1 MTKTYTY
8 IVQHVHKLH
17 GGSEDV
23 KFIGV
28 YSSELDARRAISRL
42 RDAPG
47 FRDHP
52 DGFAVDRYELNKDH
66 WAEGFV
72 TS

>member
-1 MTKTYTY
+1 MTVFV
-8 IVQHVHKLH
+8 VQHVHEMA
-17 GGSEDV
+17 GDREDV

-28 YSSELDARRAISRL
+28 YSTRENAEAAIARLSAQPGF

-47 FRDHP
+47 
-52 DGFAVDRYELNKDH
+52 GFHVDSYVVDRDH

-72 TS
+72 SG